1 MSAALGEQHER
12 GHFCFGEVAGG
23 SSRRDETVFVNWN
36 REKELL
42 LLCGRFIDYQ
52 ANE

>member
-1 MSAALGEQHER
+1 MGALEGM
-12 GHFCFGEVAGG
+12 
-23 SSRRDETVFVNWN
+23 RRCSIVNWN
-36 REKELL
+36 RERELL